1 MLCENCK
8 QENRIIA
15 KFCKWC
21 GQPLVSQH
29 VLDKLVGLEEVKSQ
43 LKTIVDTYTFLRSRK
58 DIATVRLS
66 VNTIIIGDT
75 GTGKTALSE
84 VIRDYFFQHKIIEKP
99 KLTMVDAVD
108 YQRFVDKWDDNI
120 KKARGGILFFD
131 NVQKLLPDRY
141 SNQVNP
147 LDKLFVEMDKWN
159 DDPIVM
165 MAGLPKGL
173 DDFLESNPAVKNRFK
188 YMFRLP
194 IRSYQELCEITK
206 MALST
211 KYGLNEFTEDA
222 SHQLARY
229 FKYQI
234 KMKDE
239 TFGNAHLAMKTAED
253 IFTAFISRGTHS
265 TVVEKEDIKG
275 YVPDERPLEDILR
288 DMDNF
293 IGMDSVKH
301 AVREMAYSVQNS
313 VQRAERGLGE
323 AEKMSMHIVLT
334 GNPGTGKTT
343 VARKLGE
350 ILAAIN
356 YLDSG
361 HVVEVDRS
369 KMVSQYQGETPKVV
383 NELCDKAMGGILFI
397 DEANTLA
404 PVSEAGD
411 RDTQGAQALETLMKR
426 MEDDRG
432 KFVVIAAGYRTEME
446 NLFRVNPGMRSRFNY
461 DLDIEDYTP
470 EQLFEIMKHFAHE
483 KNYVFS
489 EDAEKLAR
497 KLIEEQY
504 KNRDSTFA
512 NGRTMRTLFDEM
524 MKRQAMRLQK
534 EDASLMTNEHLMT
547 IEEAD
552 VPYEAPKTVD
562 YTECLKKFDGMVGL
576 EGVKKEVANLAA
588 YLNLQI
594 KRGETN
600 TFLGKHYVF
609 TGNPG
614 TGKTTVARIMADV
627 FKTLGILSR
636 GQLVEADRSKLVSGY
651 SGQTAI
657 KTNQLI
663 DTAMGG
669 VLFIDEAY
677 TLKGGDQDSFGSEA
691 IDTLLKRLED
701 DRGKFICIV
710 AGYTN
715 QMHDFIDSN
724 PGLKSRFTQTIHFD
738 DYKPDELTVIFM
750 NMAKAKNFIIDEQTQ
765 AAIRRLFDQ
774 LYLRRDK
781 NFGNAREARRIF
793 DECVERQSQRL
804 VERMSRPDVAIT
816 DDDAAGFLLDDMYR
830 LTIDDLPAG
839 QASLARPLEDVL
851 KELDDFIGMRSVKNA
866 IRRLAVQS
874 MFVKERAEAG
884 AGDVKQLA
892 MNFILTGNPGTGK
905 TSIARKMGEVLQ
917 SMDILPTSNVIE
929 TSRATLVGKYMG
941 ETPKIVNQMCD
952 KAMGGI
958 LFIDEAYTLSD
969 QNDQYGK
976 EAIDTLMKRMED
988 DRGKFVVIAAGYHDK
1003 MEEFL
1008 QMNAGL
1014 ASRFT
1019 HKLHI
1024 EDYNEDELLAIF
1036 KKMASKENYELSS
1049 LAEFKALD
1057 VICNMLMEKKEGFG
1071 NAREMRNM
1079 LDATIQQLSLR
1090 VSQLPEDQKTKEA
1103 YQLILPEDIKG
1114 VKSEE

>member
-1 MLCENCK
+1 MICQLCQK
-8 QENRIIA
+8 ENRSVA

-21 GQPLVSQH
+21 GQPLVSKR
-29 VLDKLVGLEEVKSQ
+29 VLDKLVGLDDVKAQ
-43 LKTIVDTYTFLRSRK
+43 LKTIVDTYAYLHSRK
-58 DIATVRLS
+58 DIAGVRLS
-66 VNTIIIGDT
+66 VNAIIIGET

-84 VIRDYFFQHKIIEKP
+84 IIRDYFYQHQIIDKP

-108 YQRFVDKWDDNI
+108 YQRFVDKWEENI

-131 NVQKLLPDRY
+131 NVQKLLPDKY

-159 DDPIVM
+159 DNPIVI

-173 DDFLESNPAVKNRFK
+173 DDFLENNPAVKNRFK
-188 YMFRLP
+188 YIFRLP
-194 IRSYQELCEITK
+194 VPGSHELCGITK
-206 MALST
+206 QTLST
-211 KYGLNEFTEDA
+211 KYGLAAFSSEAD
-222 SHQLARY
+222 HQLERY

-234 KMKDE
+234 KIKDE

-253 IFTAFISRGTHS
+253 IFTSFISRGAQNIQ
-265 TVVEKEDIKG
+265 VEKDDIKG
-275 YVPDERPLEDILR
+275 YVPEERSLNDILS
-288 DMDNF
+288 DLDTF
-293 IGMDSVKH
+293 IGMDDVKQ

-313 VQRAERGLGE
+313 LQRAERGLGE
-323 AEKMSMHIVLT
+323 QQKMSMHIVLT

-343 VARKLGE
+343 IARKLGE
-350 ILAAIN
+350 ILAAIG

-369 KMVSQYQGETPKVV
+369 KMVSPYQGETPRVV
-383 NELCDKAMGGILFI
+383 NQLCDKAMGGILFV
-397 DEANTLA
+397 DEAYTLV
-404 PVSEAGD
+404 PVSQAGD
-411 RDTQGAQALETLMKR
+411 RDVQGTQALETLMKR
-426 MEDDRG
+426 MEDDRD
-432 KFVVIAAGYRTEME
+432 KFVVIAAGYQTEMD
-446 NLFRVNPGMRSRFNY
+446 NLFRINPGVRSRFNY
-461 DLDIEDYTP
+461 FLNIADYTP
-470 EQLFEIMKHFAHE
+470 EELFQIMQVFAKE
-483 KNYVFS
+483 KKYQFS
-489 EDAEKLAR
+489 EEATELAQ
-497 KLIEEQY
+497 KMIKELY
-504 KNRDSTFA
+504 KQRDKDFA
-512 NGRTMRTLFDEM
+512 NGRTMRSLFDEM
-524 MKRQAMRLQK
+524 CKRQARRLQ
-534 EDASLMTNEHLMT
+534 EGDMSHMTNEELMT
-547 IEEAD
+547 IQVED
-552 VPYEAPKTVD
+552 IPYEDPQAVD
-562 YTECLKKFDGMVGL
+562 YTLCLKKFDGMVGL
-576 EGVKKEVANLAA
+576 EAVKKEVTNLAA
-588 YLNLQI
+588 FLNLQI

-600 TFLGKHYVF
+600 TSQGKHYVF

-636 GQLVEADRSKLVSGY
+636 GQLVEADRSALVAGFA
-651 SGQTAI
+651 GQTAI

-663 DTAMGG
+663 DSAIGG

-677 TLKGGDQDSFGSEA
+677 TLKSNDHDAFGSEA

-710 AGYTN
+710 AGYTE

-738 DYKPDELTVIFM
+738 DYTPDELTQIFV
-750 NMAKAKNFIIDEQTQ
+750 NMATSKNFVIDDEMQT
-765 AAIRRLFDQ
+765 AIHRQFEQ

-793 DECVERQSQRL
+793 DQTVERQSQRL
-804 VERMSRPDVAIT
+804 VEQMSQSDVAVT
-816 DDDAAGFLLDDMYR
+816 DDNAVGFLFEDMYR
-830 LTIDDLPAG
+830 LTPSDLPMA
-839 QASLARPLEDVL
+839 QSEASRPLDEVL
-851 KELDDFIGMRSVKNA
+851 NELDDFIGMATVKSA

-874 MFVKERAEAG
+874 MFMKQRAAAG
-884 AGDVKQLA
+884 AGDLQQMS

-917 SMDILPTSNVIE
+917 SMDILPTSRVIE
-929 TSRATLVGKYMG
+929 ASRATLVGKYMG
-941 ETPKIVNQMCD
+941 ETPKIVNNMCD

-988 DRGKFVVIAAGYHDK
+988 DRGKFVVIAAGYLDE

-1008 QMNAGL
+1008 TTNPGL

-1024 EDYNEDELLAIF
+1024 DDYSEHELQAIF
-1036 KKMASKENYELSS
+1036 IKMAEKQQYTLTVEAESK
-1049 LAEFKALD
+1049 LADIIADIVANKD
-1057 VICNMLMEKKEGFG
+1057 RNFG
-1071 NAREMRNM
+1071 NAREMRNL
-1079 LDATIQQLSLR
+1079 LDNTIQQLSVR
-1090 VSQLPEDQKTKEA
+1090 VSQLPEDQVTKDS
-1103 YQLILPEDIKG
+1103 YQLILPEDIKIQN
-1114 VKSEE
+1114 S